1 MSDAHGSANLA
12 RSCRPWGLAASLAWS
27 FAAIAAWLAAQIV
40 LGDLLIDW
48 FEPDGGEATAERL
61 GSHAPFVSLVTLG
74 AAMVPLAVIAIAVS
88 GAACSL
94 AEYLGLRRP
103 ERRYLSVGLATLAIL
118 VPLVDLVSWLA
129 GYAVTPQFVLDLYS
143 TARDSGAVLLLVLA
157 IVVVA
162 PVVEETLFRG
172 FLLPG
177 LAASS
182 LGAPGAIALT
192 SVAWALLHAQ
202 YQPFYLLQIV
212 VLGVVFG
219 WLRLRSG
226 STVLTMLLHGFLNL
240 AAMVQAAVI
249 VEWTT

>member
-1 MSDAHGSANLA
+1 MTDFQP
-12 RSCRPWGLAASLAWS
+12 CRPWGVAASLAWG
-27 FAAIAAWLAAQIV
+27 FAAIVAWLAAQIV
-40 LGDLLIDW
+40 LGDLLVDW
-48 FEPDGGEATAERL
+48 FEPDAGEADAARL

-74 AAMVPLAVIAIAVS
+74 AAIVPLAVIAIAVR
-88 GAACSL
+88 GAGCPL

-103 ERRYLSVGLATLAIL
+103 DGRYLRLGLITLAIL

-157 IVVVA
+157 IVVAA

-182 LGAPGAIALT
+182 LGASGAIALT

-202 YQPFYLLQIV
+202 YQPFYLLQII
-212 VLGVVFG
+212 VLGAVFG

-226 STVLTMLLHGFLNL
+226 SAALTMMLHALLNL

-249 VEWTT
+249 VEWM

>member
-1 MSDAHGSANLA
+1 MSETRVGANPVGP
-12 RSCRPWGLAASLAWS
+12 CRPWGLAASLAWG

-40 LGDLLIDW
+40 LGDLLFEW
-48 FEPDGGEATAERL
+48 FESDGGEADAARL

-74 AAMVPLAVIAIAVS
+74 AALVPLAVIVLAVRRS
-88 GAACSL
+88 GCSL
-94 AEYLGLRRP
+94 AEYLGLRGP
-103 ERRYLSVGLATLAIL
+103 DGRYLRLGLITLAIL
-118 VPLVDLVSWLA
+118 VPLVDLFSWFA
-129 GYAVTPQFVLDLYS
+129 GYAVTPQFVLDLYR

-162 PVVEETLFRG
+162 PVVEEALFRG

-182 LGAPGAIALT
+182 LGASGAIALT

-202 YQPFYLLQIV
+202 YQPFYLLQII
-212 VLGVVFG
+212 VLGGVFG

-226 STVLTMLLHGFLNL
+226 STALTMLLHGLLNL

>member
-1 MSDAHGSANLA
+1 MNETRVRANPA
-12 RSCRPWGLAASLAWS
+12 GPCRPWSLAASLAWG
-27 FAAIAAWLAAQIV
+27 FAAIAAWLAAQIA
-40 LGDLLIDW
+40 LGDLLFEW
-48 FEPDGGEATAERL
+48 FEPDGGEAAAARL
-61 GSHAPFVSLVTLG
+61 GSHAPFVSLITLG
-74 AAMVPLAVIAIAVS
+74 AVIVPLAVIALAVR
-88 GAACSL
+88 GAGCSL

-103 ERRYLSVGLATLAIL
+103 DARYLRLGLITLAIL

-129 GYAVTPQFVLDLYS
+129 GYAITPQFVLDLYR

-157 IVVVA
+157 IVVAA

-182 LGAPGAIALT
+182 LGASGAIALT

-202 YQPFYLLQIV
+202 YQPFYLLQII
-212 VLGVVFG
+212 VLGGVFG

-226 STVLTMLLHGFLNL
+226 STALTMLLHGLLNL
-240 AAMVQAAVI
+240 AAMAQAAVI
-249 VEWTT
+249 VEWTM